1 MNNKPTDDKRM
12 KCLTV
17 RDERGEV
24 IMVSEA
30 MTSEKLQDRKEFLVQ
45 SGVEEDRIVA
55 VSKEMG
61 RSLKRSMQS

>member
-1 MNNKPTDDKRM
+1 MNDTPDKRM